1 MDWVLVLITLS
12 LLEGFLL
19 QRTVFVDLTF
29 RTVTLSS
36 VGVNLVLVAVWN
48 TLIYPY
54 FITPLRH
61 LPTISVGLTA
71 HYHVLRQV
79 TNGDRAI
86 STMPVLFSMI
96 PVAVCRWNG

>member
-1 MDWVLVLITLS
+1 MDLMLALITLS
-12 LLEGFLL
+12 LVEGFLL

-36 VGVNLVLVAVWN
+36 VAVNLVLVAIWN

-54 FITPLRH
+54 FVTPLRH
-61 LPTISVGLTA
+61 LPTISVALTA
-71 HYHVLRQV
+71 HHHVLRQV
-79 TNGDRAI
+79 ANGDRAI

-96 PVAVCRWNG
+96 PVAVCRWSG